1 MAQCA
6 LVLHRHKG
14 AGRMPDPARVDRCLL
29 SVNYLLLA
37 VRDALIQ
44 LARRLFLVEGMSIV

>member
-1 MAQCA
+1 
-6 LVLHRHKG
+6 
-14 AGRMPDPARVDRCLL
+14 MPDPARVDRCLL